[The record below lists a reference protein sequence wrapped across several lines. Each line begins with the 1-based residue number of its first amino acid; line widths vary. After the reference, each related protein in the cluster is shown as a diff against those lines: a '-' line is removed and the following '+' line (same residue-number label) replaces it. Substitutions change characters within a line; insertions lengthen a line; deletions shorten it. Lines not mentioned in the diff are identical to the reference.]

1 MKRLFA
7 MVKARMLEVA
17 RDRLVLIWNLLFA
30 PLLMVGMALVF
41 SASPQTVAKVGVL
54 GEAPLTAETHPFLG
68 TPAVQF
74 YRETTPAE
82 GIQKVERQSIDLL
95 LDLRSQPAR
104 YWLNDDSAKGRLL
117 QQLLVAGDGRAQAQP
132 VSGEKLRYA
141 DWLVPGLLALNIMLS
156 SLFAVGHVIVRYRK
170 SGYLKR
176 LKGTPLRAVEFV
188 SAQMIA
194 CLILVVVIT
203 AAMFT
208 VCNLMLGLRM
218 EGNYLNLLLVATLGS
233 MSMIAMSL
241 LVAARVASEELS
253 GGLLNLIA
261 WPMLVLSGVFFSL
274 DGAPSVVQALAAL
287 LPLTHM
293 LDAGRAVMLD
303 GAGLFDIAPHLLA
316 LCAMT
321 AVFLAL
327 GAWLFRWTQD

>member
-54 GEAPLTAETHPFLG
+54 GEAPLSAETYPFLG

-74 YRETTPAE
+74 YRETTPEE
-82 GIQKVERQSIDLL
+82 GILKVERQSIDLL

-117 QQLLVAGDGRAQAQP
+117 QQLLVAGDSRAQAQP

-188 SAQMIA
+188 GAQMIA

-208 VCNLMLGLRM
+208 ACNAMLGLRM

-303 GAGLFDIAPHLLA
+303 GAGLLDIAPDLLA

-321 AVFLAL
+321 ALFLAL